1 MCQVLWW
8 PGCGHRAL
16 GADVLLRRPAHHRAV
31 YPTSKQHAFQAP
43 GHLLGFKHW
52 KMVHPSFLF
61 FYTLLQ
67 MRWSF
72 GIRSKTICCYTKS
85 STSFSHLHMHN
96 VHPFREA
103 ADCDKKK
110 ITERVLDKN
119 EQDLLKATPA
129 HLVSDV
135 NKDELQKRV
144 SMCFVLEIVFL

>member
-1 MCQVLWW
+1 
-8 PGCGHRAL
+8 
-16 GADVLLRRPAHHRAV
+16 
-31 YPTSKQHAFQAP
+31 
-43 GHLLGFKHW
+43 
-52 KMVHPSFLF
+52 
-61 FYTLLQ
+61 
-67 MRWSF
+67 
-72 GIRSKTICCYTKS
+72 
-85 STSFSHLHMHN
+85 MHN

-144 SMCFVLEIVFL
+144 SMCFVLEMVFYKYIYVGSGITTSAFSC